1 MTKGHLLGF
10 NVMKCRY
17 RLGPHHLVIWNQ
29 VTELVLFLEHIRPL
43 DGDHKIQDWMLQ
55 KGNIVI
61 PRHKITTHSVYRLL
75 QHASWCQEHAN
86 ALWHLVHKNIVLV
99 EKQAYGLMEL

>member
-1 MTKGHLLGF
+1 MSYLPNH
-10 NVMKCRY
+10 R
-17 RLGPHHLVIWNQ
+17 VIWNQ
-29 VTELVLFLEHIRPL
+29 VAKLVLSLVPMPFL
-43 DGDHKIQDWMLQ
+43 DGDHKIHDWIYQ

-61 PRHKITTHSVYRLL
+61 PMDKITTHSVYRLL